1 MDNYTGRKYSRATV
15 LATKYKTGFG
25 GATVMLCLC
34 RCDVCA
40 KIYSKTATEVDEGR
54 ANGCNDHR
62 TPMIDIDHEI
72 TANADVNL
80 LFGVFI
86 QAMIDLDDAIR
97 HRPPGSSAYYDKI
110 ISGIHE
116 YVETQQSGLL
126 TTIMRRVEKSAEKD
140 IEYSM
145 LPQRKRPSSE

>member
-1 MDNYTGRKYSRATV
+1 MDNYTGRKYSRSTI
-15 LATKYKTGFG
+15 LATKYKRGYG

-34 RCDVCA
+34 RCDVCE

-62 TPMIDIDHEI
+62 TPTIDIDHEI

-97 HRPPGSSAYYDKI
+97 RRPPSGSIYFDKI
-110 ISGIHE
+110 INDIHA
-116 YVETQQSGLL
+116 YVEMQQSDFL

-140 IEYSM
+140 IEYRM
-145 LPQRKRPSSE
+145 IPKRKDKEV